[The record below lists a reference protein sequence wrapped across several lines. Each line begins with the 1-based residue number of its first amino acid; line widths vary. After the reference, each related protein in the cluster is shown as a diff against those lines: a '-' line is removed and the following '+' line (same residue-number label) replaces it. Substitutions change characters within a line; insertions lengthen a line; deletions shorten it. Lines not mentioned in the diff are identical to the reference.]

1 DRPARRLGEVRG
13 RFDAGQLRR
22 LDQRVEER
30 RDARPA
36 FRAGP
41 VMVLATDDDRTQSA
55 LDRVRIERDAGVVE
69 KPLQPFPV
77 PECVLDGLAERR
89 ARQHRLRQE
98 PSNELDALPEAGQV
112 GGAARVELQGQALA
126 KLRTAA
132 LLVAPVVWG
141 AWLGQSLG
149 HALVAASPDM
159 SSRESTPK
167 CSSRV
172 REIRLP
178 GSWRGRRVSVL
189 WA

>member
-1 DRPARRLGEVRG
+1 M
-13 RFDAGQLRR
+13 GQL
-22 LDQRVEER
+22 L
-30 RDARPA
+30 
-36 FRAGP
+36 
-41 VMVLATDDDRTQSA
+41 
-55 LDRVRIERDAGVVE
+55 
-69 KPLQPFPV
+69 
-77 PECVLDGLAERR
+77 
-89 ARQHRLRQE
+89 H

-189 WA
+189 WAGASVLLASCPVSHPRGREDARQGDSG